1 MGKIHKAQYYKQGL
15 ISVALHFISSNFI
28 TTLTI
33 HFISSCI
40 AASRESKVFDINN
53 GGEKNRFAFDEIP
66 KSAS

>member
-1 MGKIHKAQYYKQGL
+1 
-15 ISVALHFISSNFI
+15 VALHFISSNFI